1 MKERREVELA
11 AGTQWQLSGDY
22 FENCNCSV
30 VCPCLVST
38 KPPLTSQPTEG
49 FCDVALAFHID
60 RGSYGSV
67 TLDSLNLALIGHT
80 PGPMADGNW
89 TIAVYIDERA
99 SDQQA
104 EALGAI
110 FGGAEGGPM
119 ANFAPL
125 IATNLGAKKVPINYQ
140 VSGKVRSAEIPGIM
154 HMSVEPL
161 PSLHAGGETWA
172 SAGHPIAP
180 DKLALAVGRAG
191 STFADHGMRWDNSG
205 KNGHYA
211 PISWSNR

>member
-1 MKERREVELA
+1 MA

-30 VCPCLVST
+30 VCPCLFSAAA
-38 KPPLTSQPTEG
+38 PLTSQPTQG
-49 FCDVALAFHID
+49 SCDVALAFHID
-60 RGSYGSV
+60 RGSYG
-67 TLDSLNLALIGHT
+67 TIALDGLNLAMIGHA
-80 PGPMADGNW
+80 PGPMGDGNW

-104 EALGAI
+104 QALGAI
-110 FGGAEGGPM
+110 FSGAEGGPM

-140 VSGKVRSAEIPGIM
+140 VNGKVRSAAIPGIM
-154 HMSVEPL
+154 NMAVEPL
-161 PSLHAGGETWA
+161 PSLHPSGEIWTA
-172 SAGHPIAP
+172 AGHPVAP
-180 DKLALAVGRAG
+180 DRLALAIGRAG
-191 STFADHGMRWDNSG
+191 STFTDHGMRWDNSG

-211 PISWSNR
+211 PISWSNQ